1 MNIYRNQSSPF
12 FYCTPLYSGTCAGC
26 GAAPS
31 SPSCPGEYPVPY
43 SASQWLV
50 EPSWYKSGDSLR
62 WSYRGGEGVGISP
75 DEATL
80 ALTPGRDY
88 FVSYLIQGVL
98 PPRASLEVLPYFGSE
113 DPIPFSSSG
122 HSGIQEERVG
132 VSGGFL
138 LPAAN
143 PMYLT
148 LQLATNS
155 PAPISVTGSLHLFPL
170 PYGRPVENHP
180 LISTPFP
187 PGTQS
192 CGGASTP
199 SPS

>member
-80 ALTPGRDY
+80 ALTPRGTSSPGIPGSAALLWERGPHPLFQFRPQRNPRGTGRSLRRVFTPRSQPNVPD
-88 FVSYLIQGVL
+88 FAAGHQQPGPHFGDRL
-98 PPRASLEVLPYFGSE
+98 PPPLPSALLTPGGKPSPYFDTLPSWN
-113 DPIPFSSSG
+113 PI
-122 HSGIQEERVG
+122 
-132 VSGGFL
+132 
-138 LPAAN
+138 
-143 PMYLT
+143 MW
-148 LQLATNS
+148 
-155 PAPISVTGSLHLFPL
+155 GSLHPQ
-170 PYGRPVENHP
+170 
-180 LISTPFP
+180 PFIVY
-187 PGTQS
+187 Q
-192 CGGASTP
+192 
-199 SPS
+199 

>member
-138 LPAAN
+138 RPAAN

-170 PYGRPVENHP
+170 PY
-180 LISTPFP
+180 
-187 PGTQS
+187 
-192 CGGASTP
+192 
-199 SPS
+199 

>member
-1 MNIYRNQSSPF
+1 M
-12 FYCTPLYSGTCAGC
+12 PLTS
-26 GAAPS
+26 
-31 SPSCPGEYPVPY
+31 
-43 SASQWLV
+43 
-50 EPSWYKSGDSLR
+50 
-62 WSYRGGEGVGISP
+62 
-75 DEATL
+75 
-80 ALTPGRDY
+80 
-88 FVSYLIQGVL
+88 VL
-98 PPRASLEVLPYFGSE
+98 PDRVLWALSRASLEVLPYFGSE

-170 PYGRPVENHP
+170 PY
-180 LISTPFP
+180 
-187 PGTQS
+187 
-192 CGGASTP
+192 
-199 SPS
+199 